1 MENYDFSGWA
11 TKNDLKCSDGRIIRK
26 DAFKHCDGLKVPLVW
41 NHDHTD
47 PYRIV
52 GHALLE
58 NREEGVY
65 TYGKFNDTD
74 LGQTAKTYVKH
85 GDITQLSIYANQ
97 LQQQGPNV
105 LHGAIREVSLVL
117 AGANPGAFIE
127 NVMIHGEEAVPDEA
141 LIYTGEDITLV
152 HAEVEEEPVVE
163 TESAEVESDE
173 DVIDEEVVD
182 ESEVVGEETDLSHA
196 DKEDEKGN
204 AADGA
209 DEDEESKKKTVKEVY
224 EAMSEEEK
232 VAVYMILE
240 MALKKNKDADEK
252 EEIKHSE
259 GGTETMKT
267 NVFDNKNNEQENTLM
282 HADIIN
288 DAIADGKRFGSLKES
303 VMAHAAENN
312 ITDIQ
317 ELFPKEHD
325 LNMPPEWYKEKD
337 DGWVA
342 KVMRGVHHVPFSRVR
357 ALFAKM
363 DEATARAHGYIK
375 GNEKQVGLKLSILKR
390 TTKPTTVY
398 IKMAMDRDDLV
409 DIQYDALPW
418 IRSEGR
424 KVLDAELAR
433 AYLLGDGRDPGE
445 DDKIDEL
452 CIRPIL
458 TDDEMYTITYTVTDG
473 KDFHNDFNSA
483 SENDSE
489 AKGVIR
495 GSIKAR
501 KGYKGSGNVTFFTTE
516 DLITELLLI
525 EDQNGR
531 RIYESEAAL
540 CTALRCKEIVTVPE
554 LEQEKYA
561 DVYGIFVNMADYQV
575 GADKGG
581 QVTTFEDF
589 DIDFNKEKI
598 LMETRCSGALVK
610 PKSAIVLK
618 KSAAVAG

>member
-1 MENYDFSGWA
+1 MDNYHFSGWA
-11 TKNDLKCSDGRIIRK
+11 TRNDLLCGDGRTIRR
-26 DAFKHCDGLKVPLVW
+26 DAFKDNDGTIVPIVW
-41 NHDHTD
+41 NHDHTNAD
-47 PYRIV
+47 AV
-52 GHALLE
+52 LGHALLE

-65 TYGKFNDTD
+65 AYGTFNTE
-74 LGQTAKTYVKH
+74 TAQGLNAMKLVKN
-85 GDITQLSIYANQ
+85 GDVRSLSIYANKLKQ
-97 LQQQGPNV
+97 IGNDV
-105 LHGAIREVSLVL
+105 IHGSIKELSLVL
-117 AGANPGAFIE
+117 AGANPGAYIDFVMAHEEGGDDAVYANYDE
-127 NVMIHGEEAVPDEA
+127 NALVIYHSDEPKKEDTPVAEEIMHAEGSEKTVADVFNTLTEEQKTVVYAMIGQALEEAGVDA
-141 LIYTGEDITLV
+141 DD
-152 HAEVEEEPVVE
+152 EVE
-163 TESAEVESDE
+163 
-173 DVIDEEVVD
+173 
-182 ESEVVGEETDLSHA
+182 
-196 DKEDEKGN
+196 
-204 AADGA
+204 
-209 DEDEESKKKTVKEVY
+209 
-224 EAMSEEEK
+224 
-232 VAVYMILE
+232 
-240 MALKKNKDADEK
+240 
-252 EEIKHSE
+252 HSE
-259 GGTETMKT
+259 GEDNIMKHNIFDTE
-267 NVFDNKNNEQENTLM
+267 DQQDTLM
-282 HADIIN
+282 HADIVN
-288 DAIADGKRFGSLKES
+288 NAIADGKRFATLKDS
-303 VMAHAAENN
+303 ILAHAAENN

-317 ELFPKEHD
+317 ELFPNEHD
-325 LNMPPEWYKEKD
+325 LHMPPQWYKEED
-337 DGWVA
+337 DSWVA

-398 IKMAMDRDDLV
+398 IKMAMDRDDLI

-418 IRSEGR
+418 IRAEGR

-473 KDFHNDFNSA
+473 KDYHNDFNSA

-495 GSIKAR
+495 GAIKSR
-501 KGYKGSGNVTFFTTE
+501 KNYKGSGNVTFFTTE
-516 DLITELLLI
+516 DLVTELLLI

-531 RIYESEAAL
+531 RIYESEQAL

-554 LEQEKYA
+554 LERME
-561 DVYGIFVNMADYQV
+561 DIYGIFVNMADYQV

-618 KSAAVAG
+618 KEIKGE

>member
-1 MENYDFSGWA
+1 MELSELSTTNYDFAGRA
-11 TKNDLKCSDGRIIRK
+11 TCANVLCSDGRTILP
-26 DAFKHCDGLKVPLVW
+26 DAFKHQDGEIVPLIW
-41 NHDHTD
+41 NHRHDD
-47 PYRIV
+47 V
-52 GHALLE
+52 FGVLGSALLHSR
-58 NREEGVY
+58 NGDIY
-65 TYGKFNDTD
+65 AYCAFNDTEQ
-74 LGQTAKTYVKH
+74 GKTAREVVRH
-85 GDITQLSIYANQ
+85 GDTPSLSICANQ
-97 LQQQGPNV
+97 LRHNDKRGV
-105 LHGAIREVSLVL
+105 MHGVIREVSLVI
-117 AGANPGAFIE
+117 AGANPKARIDSVRLMHSDEGNDFDE
-127 NVMIHGEEAVPDEA
+127 EIHV
-141 LIYTGEDITLV
+141 YTGEGIELF
-152 HAEVEEEPVVE
+152 H
-163 TESAEVESDE
+163 SDE
-173 DVIDEEVVD
+173 K
-182 ESEVVGEETDLSHA
+182 S
-196 DKEDEKGN
+196 DKEDTKVEDTKNTAPEAGKEKTIQQIYDEMTEEQQAVCQIMVGQALEDAGVGDN
-204 AADGA
+204 DN
-209 DEDEESKKKTVKEVY
+209 EDE
-224 EAMSEEEK
+224 
-232 VAVYMILE
+232 
-240 MALKKNKDADEK
+240 NK
-252 EEIKHSE
+252 EETNMKH
-259 GGTETMKT
+259 
-267 NVFDNKNNEQENTLM
+267 NVFDNDSRQDDTLM

-288 DAIADGKRFGSLKES
+288 NAIADGKRFATLKDS
-303 VMAHAAENN
+303 ILAHAAENN

-363 DEATARAHGYIK
+363 DEATARARGYIK

-418 IRSEGR
+418 IRAEGR

-458 TDDEMYTITYTVTDG
+458 TDDAMYTITYTVTDG

-489 AKGVIR
+489 AKGVVR
-495 GSIKAR
+495 AAIKSR

-516 DLITELLLI
+516 DLVTELLLI

-554 LEQEKYA
+554 LENEKYA

-618 KSAAVAG
+618 KQKPAAG

>member
-1 MENYDFSGWA
+1 MEIYDFSGWA
-11 TKNDLKCSDGRIIRK
+11 TRNNLKCSDGRTILK
-26 DAFKHCDGLKVPLVW
+26 DAFKHCDGKKVPLVW
-41 NHDHTD
+41 NHQHNESAN
-47 PYRIV
+47 V
-52 GHALLE
+52 LGHAVLE
-58 NREEGVY
+58 NRDEGVY
-65 TYGKFNDTD
+65 AYCKFNDTES
-74 LGQTAKTYVKH
+74 GKNAKMLVEH
-85 GDITQLSIYANQ
+85 GDVSALSIYANQ
-97 LQQQGPNV
+97 LKQQGGNV

-117 AGANPGAFIE
+117 AGANPGAFID
-127 NVMIHGEEAVPDEA
+127 NVMLHSDDDSDDFEAT
-141 LIYTGEDITLV
+141 IYTGEDISLYHAEETSEEQPDEISHADKKEDEDMAEETKKTVEDSDKEETVADVFNTLSEKQKTVVYAMIGAALEDAGVADDDDDDDDDEKEINHSEGGNDTMKHNVFDQTNTQEGTLV
-152 HAEVEEEPVVE
+152 HADIV
-163 TESAEVESDE
+163 
-173 DVIDEEVVD
+173 
-182 ESEVVGEETDLSHA
+182 
-196 DKEDEKGN
+196 
-204 AADGA
+204 
-209 DEDEESKKKTVKEVY
+209 
-224 EAMSEEEK
+224 
-232 VAVYMILE
+232 
-240 MALKKNKDADEK
+240 
-252 EEIKHSE
+252 
-259 GGTETMKT
+259 
-267 NVFDNKNNEQENTLM
+267 NN
-282 HADIIN
+282 
-288 DAIADGKRFGSLKES
+288 AIADGKRFGLLSES

-317 ELFPKEHD
+317 ELFPNEHD
-325 LNMPPEWYKEKD
+325 LHMPPEWYKEND
-337 DGWVA
+337 DSWVA

-390 TTKPTTVY
+390 TTRPTTVY

-418 IRSEGR
+418 IRAEGR

-433 AYLLGDGRDPGE
+433 AYLFGDKRDPSD
-445 DDKIDEL
+445 DDKIDEQ

-458 TDDEMYTITYTVTDG
+458 TDDDMYTIKYTVTDG

-483 SENDSE
+483 SDNDSE

-495 GSIKAR
+495 AAIKSR
-501 KGYKGSGNVTFFTTE
+501 KGYKGSGNLTFFTTE
-516 DLITELLLI
+516 ELVTELLLI

-554 LEQEKYA
+554 LEQYE
-561 DVYGIFVNMADYQV
+561 DVYGIFVNMNDYQV

-581 QVTTFEDF
+581 QVATFEQF

-618 KSAAVAG
+618 KAAAAG

>member
-1 MENYDFSGWA
+1 MELSELSTTNYDFAGRA
-11 TKNDLKCSDGRIIRK
+11 TCANVLCTDGRTILP
-26 DAFKHCDGLKVPLVW
+26 DAFKHQDGEIVPLIW
-41 NHDHTD
+41 NHQHND
-47 PYRIV
+47 V
-52 GHALLE
+52 FGVLGSALLHSRNGDMYAYCAFNE
-58 NREEGVY
+58 TEQGQVARELVR
-65 TYGKFNDTD
+65 
-74 LGQTAKTYVKH
+74 H
-85 GDITQLSIYANQ
+85 GDTPSLSICANQ
-97 LQQQGPNV
+97 LRHNDKRGV
-105 LHGAIREVSLVL
+105 MHGVIREVSLVI
-117 AGANPGAFIE
+117 AGANPKARIDSVRLMHSDEGDDFDE
-127 NVMIHGEEAVPDEA
+127 EIHV
-141 LIYTGEDITLV
+141 YTGEGIELF
-152 HAEVEEEPVVE
+152 H
-163 TESAEVESDE
+163 SDE
-173 DVIDEEVVD
+173 K
-182 ESEVVGEETDLSHA
+182 S
-196 DKEDEKGN
+196 DKEDNKVEDNKNPAPDTGKEKTIKEIYDDMTEEQKAVCQIMVGQALEDAGVGDN
-204 AADGA
+204 DE
-209 DEDEESKKKTVKEVY
+209 EDE
-224 EAMSEEEK
+224 
-232 VAVYMILE
+232 
-240 MALKKNKDADEK
+240 NK
-252 EEIKHSE
+252 EETNMKH
-259 GGTETMKT
+259 
-267 NVFDNKNNEQENTLM
+267 NVFDNDSRQDDTLM

-288 DAIADGKRFGSLKES
+288 NAIADGKRFSTLKDS
-303 VMAHAAENN
+303 ILAHAAENN
-312 ITDIQ
+312 ITDIA
-317 ELFPKEHD
+317 ELFPNEHD

-337 DGWVA
+337 DSWVA

-418 IRSEGR
+418 IRAEGR

-495 GSIKAR
+495 GAIKAR

-516 DLITELLLI
+516 DLVTELLLI

-540 CTALRCKEIVTVPE
+540 CTALRCKEIVAVPE

-561 DVYGIFVNMADYQV
+561 DIYGIFVNMADYQV

-598 LMETRCSGALVK
+598 LMETRCSAALVK

-618 KSAAVAG
+618 KAVAAG

>member
-11 TKNDLKCSDGRIIRK
+11 TRNDLRCSDGRVIRR
-26 DAFKHCDGLKVPLVW
+26 DAFKHCDGQKVPLVW
-41 NHDHTD
+41 NHQHNESAN
-47 PYRIV
+47 V
-52 GHALLE
+52 LGHALLE
-58 NREEGVY
+58 NRDEGVY
-65 TYGKFNDTD
+65 AYCSFNDSEA
-74 LGQTAKTYVKH
+74 GQNAKLLVQH
-85 GDITQLSIYANQ
+85 GDISQLSIYANQ
-97 LQQQGPNV
+97 LKQQGENV

-117 AGANPGAFIE
+117 AGANPGAFIDS
-127 NVMIHGEEAVPDEA
+127 IIRHGEESDEEAV
-141 LIYTGEDITLV
+141 IYTGEDIALFHSEET
-152 HAEVEEEPVVE
+152 ESVEEEKEDAESVE
-163 TESAEVESDE
+163 
-173 DVIDEEVVD
+173 
-182 ESEVVGEETDLSHA
+182 
-196 DKEDEKGN
+196 KEDEPTTEDSEEVIEHSDDKKEETPVSEKTVEQVYN
-204 AADGA
+204 EMTEEQKDVVAIMVAAALEESGD
-209 DEDEESKKKTVKEVY
+209 DEDQ
-224 EAMSEEEK
+224 
-232 VAVYMILE
+232 
-240 MALKKNKDADEK
+240 
-252 EEIKHSE
+252 EEINHSE
-259 GGTETMKT
+259 GGNETMKQ
-267 NVFDNKNNEQENTLM
+267 NAFDKNNEQETVLL
-282 HADIIN
+282 HSDIVN
-288 DAIADGKRFGSLKES
+288 NAIADGKRFATLKDS
-303 VMAHAAENN
+303 MLAHAAENN

-317 ELFPKEHD
+317 ELFPTEHD
-325 LNMPPEWYKEKD
+325 LNMPPEWYKEND
-337 DGWVA
+337 DSWVA

-390 TTKPTTVY
+390 TTRPTTVY
-398 IKMAMDRDDLV
+398 IKMAMDRDDLI

-418 IRSEGR
+418 IRAEGR

-458 TDDEMYTITYTVTDG
+458 TDDPMYTISYTVTDG

-495 GSIKAR
+495 GAIKAR
-501 KGYKGSGNVTFFTTE
+501 KGYKGSGNLTFFTTE
-516 DLITELLLI
+516 DLVTELLLI

-531 RIYESEAAL
+531 RIYESEQAL

-554 LEQEKYA
+554 LEQYA
-561 DVYGIFVNMADYQV
+561 DVYGIFVNMSDYQV

-598 LMETRCSGALVK
+598 LMETRCSAALVK

-618 KSAAVAG
+618 KQQPAG

>member
-1 MENYDFSGWA
+1 MHSKSP
-11 TKNDLKCSDGRIIRK
+11 T
-26 DAFKHCDGLKVPLVW
+26 
-41 NHDHTD
+41 TTT
-47 PYRIV
+47 
-52 GHALLE
+52 
-58 NREEGVY
+58 EEEQNV
-65 TYGKFNDTD
+65 
-74 LGQTAKTYVKH
+74 
-85 GDITQLSIYANQ
+85 IYA
-97 LQQQGPNV
+97 
-105 LHGAIREVSLVL
+105 
-117 AGANPGAFIE
+117 
-127 NVMIHGEEAVPDEA
+127 MIGEA
-141 LIYTGEDITLV
+141 LNMK
-152 HAEVEEEPVVE
+152 
-163 TESAEVESDE
+163 DE
-173 DVIDEEVVD
+173 
-182 ESEVVGEETDLSHA
+182 
-196 DKEDEKGN
+196 
-204 AADGA
+204 
-209 DEDEESKKKTVKEVY
+209 EDEEDNNMKHNAFEN
-224 EAMSEEEK
+224 EEFE
-232 VAVYMILE
+232 
-240 MALKKNKDADEK
+240 D
-252 EEIKHSE
+252 
-259 GGTETMKT
+259 
-267 NVFDNKNNEQENTLM
+267 TLM

-288 DAIADGKRFGSLKES
+288 NAIADGKRFGTLKES
-303 VMAHAAENN
+303 IMAHAAENN

-325 LNMPPEWYKEKD
+325 LHMPPEWYKEND
-337 DGWVA
+337 DSWVA

-418 IRSEGR
+418 IRAEGR

-433 AYLLGDGRDPGE
+433 AYLLGDKRDPSD
-445 DDKIDEL
+445 DDKIDEQ

-458 TDDEMYTITYTVTDG
+458 TDDDMYTIKYTVTDG
-473 KDFHNDFNSA
+473 TDYHNDFNSA

-489 AKGVIR
+489 AKGVVR
-495 GSIKAR
+495 AAVKSR
-501 KGYKGSGNVTFFTTE
+501 KSYKGSGNLTFFTTE
-516 DLITELLLI
+516 ELVTELLLI

-554 LEQEKYA
+554 MEQYT

-589 DIDFNKEKI
+589 DIDYNKEKI
-598 LMETRCSGALVK
+598 LMETRCSAALVK

-618 KSAAVAG
+618 KAAAAG

>member
-1 MENYDFSGWA
+1 MELSELSTTNYEFAGRA
-11 TKNDLKCSDGRIIRK
+11 TCANVLCSDGRTIMP
-26 DAFKHCDGLKVPLVW
+26 DAFKHQDGEIVPLIW
-41 NHDHTD
+41 NHQHDS
-47 PYRIV
+47 V
-52 GHALLE
+52 FGVLGSALLHSH
-58 NREEGVY
+58 NGDIY
-65 TYGKFNDTD
+65 AFCAFNDTEQ
-74 LGQTAKTYVKH
+74 GMAAREVVRH
-85 GDITQLSIYANQ
+85 GDTPSLSICANQ
-97 LQQQGPNV
+97 LRHNDKRGV
-105 LHGAIREVSLVL
+105 MHGVIREVSLVI
-117 AGANPGAFIE
+117 AGANPKARIDSVRLAHSEDGAEFDE
-127 NVMIHGEEAVPDEA
+127 EIHV
-141 LIYTGEDITLV
+141 YTGEGIELF
-152 HAEVEEEPVVE
+152 H
-163 TESAEVESDE
+163 SDE
-173 DVIDEEVVD
+173 K
-182 ESEVVGEETDLSHA
+182 S
-196 DKEDEKGN
+196 DKEDTKVEEKKTPTSETGN
-204 AADGA
+204 
-209 DEDEESKKKTVKEVY
+209 EKTVKEIYDEMTEEQKAVCHIMVGQAL
-224 EAMSEEEK
+224 EDAGVGDDENDNEEETN
-232 VAVYMILE
+232 M
-240 MALKKNKDADEK
+240 
-252 EEIKHSE
+252 KH
-259 GGTETMKT
+259 
-267 NVFDNKNNEQENTLM
+267 NVFDNDSRQDDTLM

-288 DAIADGKRFGSLKES
+288 NAIADGKRFATLKDS
-303 VMAHAAENN
+303 ILAHAAENN

-317 ELFPKEHD
+317 ELFPNEHD
-325 LNMPPEWYKEKD
+325 LHMPPEWYKEND
-337 DGWVA
+337 DSWVA
-342 KVMRGVHHVPFSRVR
+342 KVMKGVHHVPFSRVR

-363 DEATARAHGYIK
+363 DEATARARGYIK

-418 IRSEGR
+418 IRAEGR

-458 TDDEMYTITYTVTDG
+458 TDDEMYVITYTVTDG
-473 KDFHNDFNSA
+473 KDYHNDFNSA

-489 AKGVIR
+489 AKGIIR
-495 GSIKAR
+495 AAIKAR

-516 DLITELLLI
+516 DLVTELLLI

-554 LEQEKYA
+554 MELHA
-561 DVYGIFVNMADYQV
+561 DLYGIFVNMADYQV

-618 KSAAVAG
+618 KAVAAG

>member
-1 MENYDFSGWA
+1 MVNYDFSGWA
-11 TKNDLKCSDGRIIRK
+11 TRNDLKCSDGRTIRK
-26 DAFKHCDGLKVPLVW
+26 DAFKHCDGKQVPLVW
-41 NHDHTD
+41 NHQHND
-47 PYRIV
+47 PNEIL

-58 NREEGVY
+58 NREQGVY
-65 TYGKFNDTD
+65 TYCKFNDTES
-74 LGQTAKTYVKH
+74 GKTAKLLVEH
-85 GDITQLSIYANQ
+85 GDISALSIYANG
-97 LQQQGPNV
+97 LKQQGGDV

-117 AGANPGAFIE
+117 AGANPGAFIDS
-127 NVMIHGEEAVPDEA
+127 IIAHGEESEEEA
-141 LIYTGEDITLV
+141 IIYTDETISLY
-152 HAEVEEEPVVE
+152 HADDKAEENEEPKEEKTEDDE
-163 TESAEVESDE
+163 TVQ
-173 DVIDEEVVD
+173 DVIDSMNEKQQNVMYGLIAKALEHSAE
-182 ESEVVGEETDLSHA
+182 ESEE
-196 DKEDEKGN
+196 
-204 AADGA
+204 
-209 DEDEESKKKTVKEVY
+209 
-224 EAMSEEEK
+224 SEEIEGGNE
-232 VAVYMILE
+232 E
-240 MALKKNKDADEK
+240 M
-252 EEIKHSE
+252 KHNVFE
-259 GGTETMKT
+259 NERGTETT
-267 NVFDNKNNEQENTLM
+267 LLHANIVNN
-282 HADIIN
+282 
-288 DAIADGKRFGSLKES
+288 AIADGKRYATLKDS
-303 VMAHAAENN
+303 ILAHAAENN

-317 ELFPKEHD
+317 ELYPNDHD
-325 LNMPPEWYKEKD
+325 LHMPPEWYKEND
-337 DGWVA
+337 DSWVA

-390 TTKPTTVY
+390 TTRPTTVY
-398 IKMAMDRDDLV
+398 IKMAMDRDDLI

-418 IRSEGR
+418 IRAEGR
-424 KVLDAELAR
+424 KILDAELAR
-433 AYLLGDGRDPGE
+433 AYLLGDKRDPSD
-445 DDKIDEL
+445 DDKIDEQ

-458 TDDEMYTITYTVTDG
+458 TDDDMYTIKYTVTDG

-495 GSIKAR
+495 AAIKSR

-516 DLITELLLI
+516 ELVTELLLI

-531 RIYESEAAL
+531 RIYESDAAL

-554 LEQEKYA
+554 LEQYE
-561 DVYGIFVNMADYQV
+561 DVYGIFVNMNDYQV

-618 KSAAVAG
+618 KASVAG

>member
-1 MENYDFSGWA
+1 MEYDFSGWA
-11 TKNDLKCSDGRIIRK
+11 TRNDLLCGDGRTIRQN
-26 DAFKHCDGLKVPLVW
+26 AFKDNDGQTVPLVW
-41 NHDHTD
+41 NHDHANAD
-47 PYRIV
+47 AV
-52 GHALLE
+52 LGHALLE
-58 NREEGVY
+58 NRDEGVY
-65 TYGKFNDTD
+65 AYCKFNETEQ
-74 LGQTAKTYVKH
+74 GKNAKLLVEH
-85 GDITQLSIYANQ
+85 GDVRSLSIYANKLKQ
-97 LQQQGPNV
+97 IGSDV
-105 LHGAIREVSLVL
+105 IHGSIRELSLVL
-117 AGANPGAFIE
+117 AGANPGAFIDF
-127 NVMIHGEEAVPDEA
+127 VMAHS
-141 LIYTGEDITLV
+141 ED
-152 HAEVEEEPVVE
+152 
-163 TESAEVESDE
+163 DE
-173 DVIDEEVVD
+173 DSMIANYDENAL
-182 ESEVVGEETDLSHA
+182 TIYHA
-196 DKEDEKGN
+196 DTSEK
-204 AADGA
+204 
-209 DEDEESKKKTVKEVY
+209 EDEESKKEDEESKKDEEKKPEDGEQNEKTVKEAFDDAMKKLTEDEQTAVY
-224 EAMSEEEK
+224 TVIGFAAKNAPKDDDAKHNDTDNEEE
-232 VAVYMILE
+232 
-240 MALKKNKDADEK
+240 N
-252 EEIKHSE
+252 
-259 GGTETMKT
+259 TMKH
-267 NVFDNKNNEQENTLM
+267 NVFDNEAGQDTSLM
-282 HADIIN
+282 HADIVN
-288 DAIADGKRFGSLKES
+288 NAIADGKRFATLKDS
-303 VMAHAAENN
+303 ILAHAAENN

-317 ELFPKEHD
+317 ELFPNEHD
-325 LNMPPEWYKEKD
+325 LHMPPEWYKEND
-337 DGWVA
+337 DSWVA
-342 KVMRGVHHVPFSRVR
+342 KVMNGVHHVPFSRVR

-398 IKMAMDRDDLV
+398 VKMAMDRDDLV

-418 IRSEGR
+418 IRAEGR

-495 GSIKAR
+495 AAVKSR
-501 KGYKGSGNVTFFTTE
+501 KGYKGSGNLTFFTTE
-516 DLITELLLI
+516 DLVTELLLI

-554 LEQEKYA
+554 LEQHE
-561 DVYGIFVNMADYQV
+561 DVYGIFVNMKDYQV

-598 LMETRCSGALVK
+598 LMETRCSAALVK

-618 KSAAVAG
+618 KSVAAAG

>member
-1 MENYDFSGWA
+1 MELSELSTTNYDFAGRA
-11 TKNDLKCSDGRIIRK
+11 TCANVLCSDGRTILP
-26 DAFKHCDGLKVPLVW
+26 DAFKHQDGEIVPLIW
-41 NHDHTD
+41 NHRHED
-47 PYRIV
+47 V
-52 GHALLE
+52 FGVLGSALLHSHNGDIYAYCAFNE
-58 NREEGVY
+58 TEQGQAAREV
-65 TYGKFNDTD
+65 
-74 LGQTAKTYVKH
+74 VRH
-85 GDITQLSIYANQ
+85 GDTPSLSICANQ
-97 LQQQGPNV
+97 LRHNDKRGV
-105 LHGAIREVSLVL
+105 MHGVIREVSLVI
-117 AGANPGAFIE
+117 AGANPKARIESVRLMHSDDGADFDE
-127 NVMIHGEEAVPDEA
+127 EIHV
-141 LIYTGEDITLV
+141 YTGEGIELFHSDEKSNKEDT
-152 HAEVEEEPVVE
+152 EVENTNNADTGNEKTVE
-163 TESAEVESDE
+163 QIYDE
-173 DVIDEEVVD
+173 MTDEQKAACHIM
-182 ESEVVGEETDLSHA
+182 VGQALA
-196 DKEDEKGN
+196 DAGVGDN
-204 AADGA
+204 D
-209 DEDEESKKKTVKEVY
+209 DEDE
-224 EAMSEEEK
+224 
-232 VAVYMILE
+232 
-240 MALKKNKDADEK
+240 NK
-252 EEIKHSE
+252 EETNMKH
-259 GGTETMKT
+259 
-267 NVFDNKNNEQENTLM
+267 NVFDNDSRQDDTLM

-288 DAIADGKRFGSLKES
+288 NAIADGKRFATLKDS
-303 VMAHAAENN
+303 ILAHAAENN

-317 ELFPKEHD
+317 ELFPNEHD
-325 LNMPPEWYKEKD
+325 LHMPPEWYKEND
-337 DGWVA
+337 DSWVA

-390 TTKPTTVY
+390 ITKPTTVY

-418 IRSEGR
+418 IRAEGR

-458 TDDEMYTITYTVTDG
+458 TDDDMYTIKYTVTDG

-495 GSIKAR
+495 GAIKAR
-501 KGYKGSGNVTFFTTE
+501 KGYKGSGNLTFFTTE
-516 DLITELLLI
+516 DLVTELLLI

-540 CTALRCKEIVTVPE
+540 CTALRCKEIVSVPE
-554 LEQEKYA
+554 LEQEKYK

-598 LMETRCSGALVK
+598 LMETRCSAALVK

-618 KSAAVAG
+618 KAAAAG

>member
-1 MENYDFSGWA
+1 MELSELSTTNYEFAGRA
-11 TKNDLKCSDGRIIRK
+11 TCANVLCSDGRTILP
-26 DAFKHCDGLKVPLVW
+26 DAFKHQDGEIVPLIW
-41 NHDHTD
+41 NHRHED
-47 PYRIV
+47 V
-52 GHALLE
+52 FGVLGSALLHSRNGDIYAYCAFNE
-58 NREEGVY
+58 TEQGQAAREV
-65 TYGKFNDTD
+65 
-74 LGQTAKTYVKH
+74 VRH
-85 GDITQLSIYANQ
+85 GDTPSLSICANQ
-97 LQQQGPNV
+97 LRHNDKRGV
-105 LHGAIREVSLVL
+105 MHGVIREVSLVI
-117 AGANPGAFIE
+117 AGANPKAKIESVRLMHSEDGAE
-127 NVMIHGEEAVPDEA
+127 YDEEIHV
-141 LIYTGEDITLV
+141 YTGEGIELF
-152 HAEVEEEPVVE
+152 H
-163 TESAEVESDE
+163 SDE
-173 DVIDEEVVD
+173 K
-182 ESEVVGEETDLSHA
+182 S
-196 DKEDEKGN
+196 DKEDPKVEDTKNPAPDTGKEKTIKQIYDEMTEEQQAVCQIMVGQALEDAGVGGN
-204 AADGA
+204 D
-209 DEDEESKKKTVKEVY
+209 DNNEDD
-224 EAMSEEEK
+224 
-232 VAVYMILE
+232 
-240 MALKKNKDADEK
+240 NK
-252 EEIKHSE
+252 EETNMKH
-259 GGTETMKT
+259 
-267 NVFDNKNNEQENTLM
+267 NVFDNDSRQDDTLM
-282 HADIIN
+282 HADIVN
-288 DAIADGKRFGSLKES
+288 NAIADGKRFATLKDS
-303 VMAHAAENN
+303 ILAHAAENN

-317 ELFPKEHD
+317 ELFPNEHD
-325 LNMPPEWYKEKD
+325 LHMPPEWYKEND
-337 DGWVA
+337 DSWVA

-375 GNEKQVGLKLSILKR
+375 GNEKHVGLKLSILKR

-398 IKMAMDRDDLV
+398 IKMAMDRDDMI

-418 IRSEGR
+418 IRAEGR

-433 AYLLGDGRDPGE
+433 AYLFGDGRDPGE

-458 TDDEMYTITYTVTDG
+458 TDDPMYTITYTVTDG

-495 GSIKAR
+495 GAIKAR

-516 DLITELLLI
+516 DLVTELLLI

-540 CTALRCKEIVTVPE
+540 CTALRCKEIVPVPE

-618 KSAAVAG
+618 KQVAAAG

>member
-1 MENYDFSGWA
+1 MDNYHFSGWA
-11 TKNDLKCSDGRIIRK
+11 TRNDLLCGDGRTIRR
-26 DAFKHCDGLKVPLVW
+26 DAFKDNHGTIVPIIW
-41 NHDHTD
+41 NHDHTNAD
-47 PYRIV
+47 AV
-52 GHALLE
+52 LGHALLE

-65 TYGKFNDTD
+65 AYGTFNTE
-74 LGQTAKTYVKH
+74 TAQGLNAMKLVKN
-85 GDITQLSIYANQ
+85 GDVRSLSIYANKLKQ
-97 LQQQGPNV
+97 IGNDV
-105 LHGAIREVSLVL
+105 IHGSIRELSLVL
-117 AGANPGAFIE
+117 AGANPGAYIDFVMAHDDSGDAAVYANYDE
-127 NVMIHGEEAVPDEA
+127 NA
-141 LIYTGEDITLV
+141 LVIY
-152 HAEVEEEPVVE
+152 H
-163 TESAEVESDE
+163 SDE
-173 DVIDEEVVD
+173 PK
-182 ESEVVGEETDLSHA
+182 
-196 DKEDEKGN
+196 KEDETM
-204 AADGA
+204 A
-209 DEDEESKKKTVKEVY
+209 EEAKKTEGGEKTVADVFNTLTEEQKTVVYAMIGQALEDAGVDTDDEV
-224 EAMSEEEK
+224 E
-232 VAVYMILE
+232 
-240 MALKKNKDADEK
+240 
-252 EEIKHSE
+252 HSE
-259 GGTETMKT
+259 GEDYIMKH
-267 NVFDNKNNEQENTLM
+267 NIFDTDNQQDSLM
-282 HADIIN
+282 HADIVN
-288 DAIADGKRFGSLKES
+288 NAIADGKRFSTLKDA
-303 VMAHAAENN
+303 VLAHAAENN

-317 ELFPKEHD
+317 ELFPNEHD
-325 LNMPPEWYKEKD
+325 LHMPPQWYKEED
-337 DGWVA
+337 DSWVA

-398 IKMAMDRDDLV
+398 IKMAMDRDDLI

-418 IRSEGR
+418 IRAEGR

-458 TDDEMYTITYTVTDG
+458 TDDPMYTITYTVTDG
-473 KDFHNDFNSA
+473 KDYHNDFNSA

-516 DLITELLLI
+516 DLVTELLLI

-531 RIYESEAAL
+531 RIYESEQAL
-540 CTALRCKEIVTVPE
+540 CTALRVKEIVTVPE

-561 DVYGIFVNMADYQV
+561 DIYGIFVNMADYQV

-598 LMETRCSGALVK
+598 LMETRCSAALVK

-618 KSAAVAG
+618 KQIKGE

>member
-1 MENYDFSGWA
+1 MELSELSTTNYEFAGRA
-11 TKNDLKCSDGRIIRK
+11 TCANVLCSDGRTILP
-26 DAFKHCDGLKVPLVW
+26 DAFKHQDGEIVPLIW
-41 NHDHTD
+41 NHRHDD
-47 PYRIV
+47 V
-52 GHALLE
+52 FGVLGSALLHSR
-58 NREEGVY
+58 NGDIY
-65 TYGKFNDTD
+65 AYCAFNDTEQ
-74 LGQTAKTYVKH
+74 GKTAREVVRH
-85 GDITQLSIYANQ
+85 GDTPSLSICANQ
-97 LQQQGPNV
+97 LRHNDKRGV
-105 LHGAIREVSLVL
+105 MHGMIREVSLVI
-117 AGANPGAFIE
+117 AGANPKARIDSVRLMHSEDGSEFDE
-127 NVMIHGEEAVPDEA
+127 EIHV
-141 LIYTGEDITLV
+141 YTGEGIELF
-152 HAEVEEEPVVE
+152 H
-163 TESAEVESDE
+163 SDE
-173 DVIDEEVVD
+173 K
-182 ESEVVGEETDLSHA
+182 S
-196 DKEDEKGN
+196 DKEDNKVEDNKNSAPNAGEKTI
-204 AADGA
+204 AQIY
-209 DEDEESKKKTVKEVY
+209 DEMTEEQKAVCQIMVGQALEDAGVG
-224 EAMSEEEK
+224 EDDNNEEETN
-232 VAVYMILE
+232 M
-240 MALKKNKDADEK
+240 
-252 EEIKHSE
+252 KH
-259 GGTETMKT
+259 
-267 NVFDNKNNEQENTLM
+267 NVFDNDGRQDDTLM
-282 HADIIN
+282 HADIVN
-288 DAIADGKRFGSLKES
+288 NAIADGKRFSTLKDS
-303 VMAHAAENN
+303 ILAHAAENN

-317 ELFPKEHD
+317 ELFPNEHD
-325 LNMPPEWYKEKD
+325 MHMPPEWYKEND

-390 TTKPTTVY
+390 VTKPTTVY
-398 IKMAMDRDDLV
+398 IKMAMDRDDLI

-418 IRSEGR
+418 IRAEGR

-445 DDKIDEL
+445 NDKIDEL

-458 TDDEMYTITYTVTDG
+458 TDDPMYTITYTVTDG

-495 GSIKAR
+495 GAIKAR

-516 DLITELLLI
+516 DLVTELLLI

-598 LMETRCSGALVK
+598 LMETRCSAALVK

-618 KSAAVAG
+618 KAAAAG

>member
-1 MENYDFSGWA
+1 METYDFSGWA
-11 TKNDLKCSDGRIIRK
+11 TRNNLKCSDGRTIMR
-26 DAFKHCDGLKVPLVW
+26 DAFKHCDGKKVPLVW
-41 NHDHTD
+41 NHQHDEHFN
-47 PYRIV
+47 V
-52 GHALLE
+52 LGHALLE

-65 TYGKFNDTD
+65 AYCTFNDTES
-74 LGQTAKTYVKH
+74 GRNAKALVEH
-85 GDITQLSIYANQ
+85 GDVSALSIYANQ
-97 LQQQGPNV
+97 LKQQGGNV

-117 AGANPGAFIE
+117 AGANPGAYIDS
-127 NVMIHGEEAVPDEA
+127 IIKHGE
-141 LIYTGEDITLV
+141 
-152 HAEVEEEPVVE
+152 
-163 TESAEVESDE
+163 ESDE
-173 DVIDEEVVD
+173 DAIIYTDEEISLYHADEPKKEDKTVAEEIKKTEGEEKTVADVFNTLTEEQKTVVYAMIGQALEEAGVDADEEV
-182 ESEVVGEETDLSHA
+182 E
-196 DKEDEKGN
+196 
-204 AADGA
+204 
-209 DEDEESKKKTVKEVY
+209 
-224 EAMSEEEK
+224 
-232 VAVYMILE
+232 
-240 MALKKNKDADEK
+240 
-252 EEIKHSE
+252 HSE
-259 GGTETMKT
+259 GDDETMKH
-267 NVFDNKNNEQENTLM
+267 NIFDTDTQENTIM
-282 HADIIN
+282 HADIVN
-288 DAIADGKRFGSLKES
+288 NAIAVGKRFATLKDS
-303 VMAHAAENN
+303 VLAHAAENN

-317 ELFPKEHD
+317 ELFPNEHD
-325 LNMPPEWYKEKD
+325 LNMPPQWYKEND
-337 DGWVA
+337 DSWVA

-418 IRSEGR
+418 IRAEGR

-458 TDDEMYTITYTVTDG
+458 TDDDMYTIKYTVTDG

-489 AKGVIR
+489 AKGIIR
-495 GSIKAR
+495 AAIKSR
-501 KGYKGSGNVTFFTTE
+501 KGYKGSGNLTFFTTE
-516 DLITELLLI
+516 ELVTELLLI

-531 RIYESEAAL
+531 RIYESEQAL
-540 CTALRCKEIVTVPE
+540 CTALRVKEIVTVPE
-554 LEQEKYA
+554 MEQKT
-561 DVYGIFVNMADYQV
+561 DIYGIFVNMADYQV

-618 KSAAVAG
+618 KASV

>member
-1 MENYDFSGWA
+1 MELSELSTTNYDFRGRA
-11 TKNDLKCSDGRIIRK
+11 TCANVLCTDGRTIMP
-26 DAFKHCDGLKVPLVW
+26 DAFKHQDGEIVPLVW
-41 NHDHTD
+41 NHRHED
-47 PYRIV
+47 V
-52 GHALLE
+52 FGVLGSALLHSH
-58 NREEGVY
+58 NGDMY
-65 TYGKFNDTD
+65 AYCAFNETEQ
-74 LGQTAKTYVKH
+74 GQTARELVRH
-85 GDITQLSIYANQ
+85 GDTPSLSICANQ
-97 LQQQGPNV
+97 LRHNDKRGV
-105 LHGAIREVSLVL
+105 LHGIIREVSLVI
-117 AGANPGAFIE
+117 AGANPKARIDSVRLAHSDDGSEFDE
-127 NVMIHGEEAVPDEA
+127 EIHV
-141 LIYTGEDITLV
+141 YTGEGIELF
-152 HAEVEEEPVVE
+152 H
-163 TESAEVESDE
+163 SDE
-173 DVIDEEVVD
+173 K
-182 ESEVVGEETDLSHA
+182 S
-196 DKEDEKGN
+196 DKEDTKVENTNNTETGKEKTIQEIY
-204 AADGA
+204 
-209 DEDEESKKKTVKEVY
+209 DE
-224 EAMSEEEK
+224 MSEEQK
-232 VAVYMILE
+232 AVCQIMVGQALE
-240 MALKKNKDADEK
+240 DAGVGDNEN
-252 EEIKHSE
+252 EEETNMKH
-259 GGTETMKT
+259 
-267 NVFDNKNNEQENTLM
+267 NVFDNDARQDDTLM
-282 HADIIN
+282 HADIVN
-288 DAIADGKRFGSLKES
+288 NAIADGKRFSTLKDS
-303 VMAHAAENN
+303 ILAHAAENN

-317 ELFPKEHD
+317 ELFPNEHD
-325 LNMPPEWYKEKD
+325 LHMPPEWYKEND
-337 DGWVA
+337 DSWVA

-418 IRSEGR
+418 IRAEGR

-458 TDDEMYTITYTVTDG
+458 TDDDMYTIKYTVTDG

-495 GSIKAR
+495 AAIKSR
-501 KGYKGSGNVTFFTTE
+501 KGYKGSGNLTFFTTE
-516 DLITELLLI
+516 ELVTELLLI

-540 CTALRCKEIVTVPE
+540 CTALRVKEIVSVPE
-554 LEQEKYA
+554 LEQEKYK

-598 LMETRCSGALVK
+598 LMETRCSAALVK

-618 KSAAVAG
+618 KAAAAG

>member
-1 MENYDFSGWA
+1 MDNYHFSGWA
-11 TKNDLKCSDGRIIRK
+11 TRNDLLCGDGRTIRR
-26 DAFKHCDGLKVPLVW
+26 DAFKDNDGTIVPIVW
-41 NHDHTD
+41 NHDHTNAD
-47 PYRIV
+47 AV
-52 GHALLE
+52 LGHALLE

-65 TYGKFNDTD
+65 AYGTFNTE
-74 LGQTAKTYVKH
+74 TAQGLNAMKLVKN
-85 GDITQLSIYANQ
+85 GDVRSLSIYANKLKQ
-97 LQQQGPNV
+97 IGNDV
-105 LHGAIREVSLVL
+105 IHGSIKELSLVL
-117 AGANPGAFIE
+117 AGANPGAYIDFVMAHEEGGDDAVYANYDE
-127 NVMIHGEEAVPDEA
+127 NALVIYHSDEPKKEDTPVAEEIMHAEGSEKTVADVFNTLTEEQKTVVYAMIGQALEEAGVDA
-141 LIYTGEDITLV
+141 DD
-152 HAEVEEEPVVE
+152 EVE
-163 TESAEVESDE
+163 
-173 DVIDEEVVD
+173 
-182 ESEVVGEETDLSHA
+182 
-196 DKEDEKGN
+196 
-204 AADGA
+204 
-209 DEDEESKKKTVKEVY
+209 
-224 EAMSEEEK
+224 
-232 VAVYMILE
+232 
-240 MALKKNKDADEK
+240 
-252 EEIKHSE
+252 HSE
-259 GGTETMKT
+259 GEDNIMKHNIFDTE
-267 NVFDNKNNEQENTLM
+267 DQQDTLM
-282 HADIIN
+282 HADIVN
-288 DAIADGKRFGSLKES
+288 NAIADGKRFATLKDA
-303 VMAHAAENN
+303 VLAHAAENN

-317 ELFPKEHD
+317 ELFPNEHD
-325 LNMPPEWYKEKD
+325 LHMPPQWYKEED
-337 DGWVA
+337 DSWVA

-398 IKMAMDRDDLV
+398 IKMAMDRDDLI

-418 IRSEGR
+418 IRAEGR

-473 KDFHNDFNSA
+473 KDYHNDFNSA

-516 DLITELLLI
+516 DLVTELLLI

-531 RIYESEAAL
+531 RIYESEQAL
-540 CTALRCKEIVTVPE
+540 CTALRVKEIVTVPE

-561 DVYGIFVNMADYQV
+561 DIYGIFVNMADYQV

-598 LMETRCSGALVK
+598 LMETRCSAALVK

-618 KSAAVAG
+618 KQIKGE

>member
-1 MENYDFSGWA
+1 MDKYDFSGWA
-11 TKNDLKCSDGRIIRK
+11 TKAHLRCSDGRTIAAN
-26 DAFKHCDGLKVPLVW
+26 AFADDDGKKVPLVFGHQH
-41 NHDHTD
+41 ND
-47 PYRIV
+47 PSRV
-52 GHALLE
+52 CGHALLE

-65 TYGKFNDTD
+65 MYGKFNDTET
-74 LGQTAKTYVKH
+74 GKTCKVLVNS
-85 GDITQLSIYANQ
+85 GDITALSIYANQ
-97 LQQQGPNV
+97 LKQNMNYV
-105 LHGAIREVSLVL
+105 THGVIREVSLVL
-117 AGANPGAFIE
+117 AGANPGAFIDS
-127 NVMIHGEEAVPDEA
+127 IIAHGEESDEEA
-141 LIYTGEDITLV
+141 IIYTGEEIELS
-152 HAEVEEEPVVE
+152 HSEEDEEVE
-163 TESAEVESDE
+163 TEAEAEAETETETEEESTSETDEGVAEELTHADSKSESEEDE
-173 DVIDEEVVD
+173 DGKETFEDIIETMNEKQKNVMFAL
-182 ESEVVGEETDLSHA
+182 VGE
-196 DKEDEKGN
+196 
-204 AADGA
+204 
-209 DEDEESKKKTVKEVY
+209 
-224 EAMSEEEK
+224 
-232 VAVYMILE
+232 
-240 MALKKNKDADEK
+240 ALKKRDAEDNTEK
-252 EEIKHSE
+252 SE
-259 GGTETMKT
+259 GGDTTMKH
-267 NVFDNKNNEQENTLM
+267 NVFENETQNDTLM
-282 HADIIN
+282 HADIVN
-288 DAIADGKRFGSLKES
+288 NAIADGKRFGTLKDS
-303 VMAHAAENN
+303 IIAHAAENN
-312 ITDIQ
+312 ITDIK
-317 ELFPKEHD
+317 ELFPTEHD
-325 LNMPPEWYKEKD
+325 LHMPPEWYKED
-337 DGWVA
+337 DDSWVA

-418 IRSEGR
+418 IRAEGR

-433 AYLLGDGRDPGE
+433 AYLFGDKRDPSD
-445 DDKIDEL
+445 DDKIDEQ

-458 TDDEMYTITYTVTDG
+458 TDDDMYTIKYTVTDG

-495 GSIKAR
+495 GAIKAR
-501 KGYKGSGNVTFFTTE
+501 KGYKGSGNLTFFTTE
-516 DLITELLLI
+516 DLVTELLLI

-554 LEQEKYA
+554 LEQYA
-561 DVYGIFVNMADYQV
+561 DVYGIFVNMNDYQV

-589 DIDFNKEKI
+589 DIDYNKEKI

-618 KSAAVAG
+618 KAAASTGA